1 MKGRRAS
8 AAGAMLLVLALVA
21 AACGGDGGDGGK
33 PTVKAGGIVRVQTDG
48 FVWDADLDPTGEYLG
63 FAHNYFEALHRTMLS
78 VNHKK
83 GGNDLL
89 PDLATEQPTVSA
101 DGLTWTFKM
110 KKGVKFSPPVSREA
124 NVKDIVT
131 AITRIANPVPAATG
145 YPAYYRPI
153 EGFADVEAGKAK
165 AISGITT
172 PDDFTIVFKLTE
184 PTGDFPFRMSMP
196 ATAPMPKEVSDCW
209 TKAKDYGRYQIGVG
223 PYMLDG
229 APQLDITSCKTQ
241 KPIAGFDPTSHVRL
255 RRNPNYDAA
264 TDSKEIRENFIDGV
278 DLTLNTNTDDIFKR
292 IEAGT
297 TDASKAQPPATV
309 LAKAESDSAFAA
321 KVHSDSSDRTWYLF
335 MNLVKPPFDDLHV
348 RKAVSF
354 VVDKDA
360 LVRARGGKYAGIP
373 AEHILPPAVIGGKLG
388 PGEFDPYASDG
399 HRGDVNKAKEEMKLS
414 KYDANKDGLCDAKV
428 CEKVLHLTR
437 DRAPYPDLIPIL
449 DDSLKKIGITLDSKP
464 VADFYDVVQ
473 VPSQT
478 PAFGSGA
485 GWGKDYA
492 DASTFFVPLLD
503 SGAINAP
510 TATQNFSYLGITDAQ
525 AKAMKFTL
533 PAGGVPSA
541 DADID
546 NCQKLPSGDARVTCW
561 ADLDKKL
568 MNDVVP
574 WVPYLWANNITVV
587 SDAIT
592 KYEHDQFTGE
602 MSLVHIAIDPAKQK
616 QG

>member
-1 MKGRRAS
+1 MGRRAP
-8 AAGAMLLVLALVA
+8 ALMAVLIVLALVA
-21 AACGGDGGDGGK
+21 AACGGDGGDGGQ
-33 PTVKAGGIVRVQTDG
+33 PTAKAGGIVRVQTDD
-48 FVWDADLDPTGEYLG
+48 FIWDADLDPTGEYLG
-63 FAHNYFEALHRTMLS
+63 FAHNYFEALHRTLLS

-83 GGNDLL
+83 GGNDPL

-110 KKGVKFSPPVSREA
+110 KKGVKFAPPVNREA

-153 EGFADVEAGKAK
+153 EGFTEVEEGKAK
-165 AISGITT
+165 TISGITT
-172 PDDFTIVFKLTE
+172 PDDFTIVFKLTKQ
-184 PTGDFPFRMSMP
+184 TGDFPFRMSMP
-196 ATAPMPKEVSDCW
+196 ATAPMPAEVSKCW

-229 APQLDITSCKTQ
+229 SPQLDITSCKTM
-241 KPIAGFDPTSHVRL
+241 KPISGFDPTAHVRL

-264 TDSKEIRENFIDGV
+264 TDNKEIRENFIDGV
-278 DLTLNTNTDDIFKR
+278 DLTKNTNTDDIFKR

-309 LAKAESDSAFAA
+309 LARADSDSNFRDN
-321 KVHSDSSDRTWYLF
+321 VHSDPSDRTWYLF
-335 MNLVKPPFDDLHV
+335 MNMLKPPFDDLHV
-348 RKAVSF
+348 RKAVSY
-354 VVDKDA
+354 VVDKAA
-360 LVRARGGKYAGIP
+360 LVRARGGKYAGIV
-373 AEHILPPAVIGGKLG
+373 AEHILPPDVIGGKLG
-388 PGEFDPYASDG
+388 PGEFDPYKSDG
-399 HRGDVNKAKEEMKLS
+399 HKGDVNKAKDEMKLS
-414 KYDANKDGLCDAKV
+414 KYDANKDGLCDPNVCAKV
-428 CEKVLHLTR
+428 EHITR
-437 DRAPYPDLIPIL
+437 NVPPYTDMVPIL
-449 DDSLKKIGITLDSKP
+449 DDSLKKIGIILDSKP

-492 DASTFFVPLLD
+492 DASTFFVPLLS

-510 TATQNFSYLGITDAQ
+510 TATQNFSYLGITAAQ
-525 AKAMKFTL
+525 ARSMKFTL
-533 PAGGVPSA
+533 PEGGVPSA

-546 NCQKLPSGDARVTCW
+546 KCQALPAGDERVDCW
-561 ADLDKKL
+561 AELDKKL

-602 MSLVHIAIDPAKQK
+602 MSLVHIAIDPSKQK